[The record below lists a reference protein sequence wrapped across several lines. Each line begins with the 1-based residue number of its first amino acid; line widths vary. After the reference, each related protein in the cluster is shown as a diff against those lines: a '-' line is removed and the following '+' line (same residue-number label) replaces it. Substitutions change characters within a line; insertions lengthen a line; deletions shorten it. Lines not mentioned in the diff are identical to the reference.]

1 MGSTLHYSDRVDKAL
16 VSLYPVHFR
25 LRFAPEM
32 SQVFHDCCR
41 DALEKGQV
49 SVFVV
54 FWFHSIRDFSVS
66 ILRER
71 RRELMGPLDFEHPVI
86 GIIDLM
92 LIPSMITANLIALG
106 PIVALFVLGG
116 VQIPAD
122 EFAMT
127 SGFFSFVIG
136 AAAHLELVDNPLKP
150 AMRRMRAFRR
160 PTGLPSEDQ
169 AMGWQTFTRYEPEIV
184 FHQGGTHGF
193 HTVLALQPV
202 TRRAVVVLSNSLA
215 RVDDIAKHS
224 LEPRYPLEK

>member
-1 MGSTLHYSDRVDKAL
+1 MKEDIWVRHCAIPTVYIRRCFLCIPSASGSGSRRKCPR
-16 VSLYPVHFR
+16 S
-25 LRFAPEM
+25 
-32 SQVFHDCCR
+32 SHDCCR

-54 FWFHSIRDFSVS
+54 FWFHAIRDFSVS

-92 LIPSMITANLIALG
+92 LIPSMITANLLALG
-106 PIVALFVLGG
+106 PIVTLLVLGG

-136 AAAHLELVDNPLKP
+136 CL
-150 AMRRMRAFRR
+150 
-160 PTGLPSEDQ
+160 
-169 AMGWQTFTRYEPEIV
+169 
-184 FHQGGTHGF
+184 
-193 HTVLALQPV
+193 TVLASIVINRLRPTV
-202 TRRAVVVLSNSLA
+202 RLWVKL
-215 RVDDIAKHS
+215 
-224 LEPRYPLEK
+224 

>member
-136 AAAHLELVDNPLKP
+136 CL
-150 AMRRMRAFRR
+150 
-160 PTGLPSEDQ
+160 
-169 AMGWQTFTRYEPEIV
+169 
-184 FHQGGTHGF
+184 
-193 HTVLALQPV
+193 TVLASIVINRLRPTV
-202 TRRAVVVLSNSLA
+202 RLWVKL
-215 RVDDIAKHS
+215 
-224 LEPRYPLEK
+224 